1 MTRPKRSLGQN
12 FLVDPVISRRIVEA
26 SQAAMGDSLLEIGP
40 GRGALSELLAPVGR
54 PLLLL
59 EKDDGLVEGLRRRFG
74 GEPHVEIVHGDAMTV
89 DLDTLPWPDR
99 GEGARR
105 RIVANLPYNVASR
118 IALRFL
124 EWGGFDDATFM
135 FQREV
140 ALRFAAPHG
149 SRTYGALSV
158 MGRVY
163 ADAYPLFPVPPQ
175 SFRPVPKVDSH
186 VVRFKIRE
194 CPRIP
199 LERQPGFEA
208 VVRGLFQHRRKTT
221 LNSLQRVPGLEL
233 DAAGARAL
241 LEGIG
246 VEPSRRPES
255 LSFEEFDALA
265 SAAEHLA
272 ASRNPKSE
280 I

>member
-26 SQAAMGDSLLEIGP
+26 SQASAGDSLLEIGP
-40 GRGALSELLAPVGR
+40 GRGALSELLARVGR

-59 EKDDGLVEGLRRRFG
+59 EIDDGLVEGLRRRFDG
-74 GEPHVEIVHGDAMTV
+74 DAHVQIVHGDAMTV
-89 DLDTLPWPDR
+89 DLDALPWPDR
-99 GEGARR
+99 SEGAPR

-124 EWGGFDDATFM
+124 AWGGFDDATFM

-140 ALRFAAPHG
+140 ALRFASLHG
-149 SRTYGALSV
+149 SRTYGGLSV

-186 VVRFKIRE
+186 VVRFKVRD

-199 LERQPGFEA
+199 AERQPWFEA

-221 LNSLQRVPGLEL
+221 LNSLQRVPGLEI
-233 DAAGARAL
+233 DAPAARKL
-241 LEGIG
+241 LEGLG
-246 VEPSRRPES
+246 VEPERRPES

-265 SAAEHLA
+265 VATESLQRREV
-272 ASRNPKSE
+272 
-280 I
+280 